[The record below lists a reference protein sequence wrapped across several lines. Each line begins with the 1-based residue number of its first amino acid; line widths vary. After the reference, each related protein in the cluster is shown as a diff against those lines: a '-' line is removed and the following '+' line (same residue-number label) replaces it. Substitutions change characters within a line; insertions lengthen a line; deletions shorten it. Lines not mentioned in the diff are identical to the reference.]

1 MNKKLRGLLLQVK
14 VMEGSEI
21 RVLNENTFE
30 VDGAEYLVLTEDE
43 REEEFYNYQ
52 KNLIDDMGLES
63 FSEWAQDYIIDN
75 FVDDEWFME
84 AMREHFEYYISD
96 INEEPAD
103 DEKFENR
110 LKEEIFAVACEDEE
124 DYLNYLCDLESPIEW
139 FLNSFGKDEFNAT
152 VKEYDLINWE
162 DVINWVA
169 REDGY
174 GCLAA
179 YDGEELELQDDLYA
193 YRIN

>member
-1 MNKKLRGLLLQVK
+1 MNKKLRGLLLQVE

-21 RVLNENTFE
+21 KVLDENTFE

-84 AMREHFEYYISD
+84 AMRESFEYYISD

-110 LKEEIFAVACEDEE
+110 LQEEISEYDCETEE
-124 DYLNYLCDLESPIEW
+124 DYLNYLCDLELPIQW
-139 FLNSFGKDEFNAT
+139 FLNNFSEDEFNRT
-152 VKEYDLINWE
+152 VKEYDLIDWE

-169 REDGY
+169 HEDGY

-179 YDGEELELQDDLYA
+179 YDFMEMELEDNLYA

>member
-1 MNKKLRGLLLQVK
+1 MNKKLRGLLLQVE

-21 RVLNENTFE
+21 KILNENTFE

-43 REEEFYNYQ
+43 REEEFKQYQ
-52 KNLIDDMGLES
+52 ESLIEDIGLES

-75 FVDDEWFME
+75 FVNDEWFME
-84 AMREHFEYYISD
+84 AMREHFNFYISD
-96 INEEPAD
+96 IREELAD

-110 LKEEIFAVACEDEE
+110 LQEEILECGCEDEE
-124 DYLNYLCDLESPIEW
+124 DYLNYLCSLEEPIEW
-139 FLNSFGKDEFNAT
+139 FLSNFSQNEFNAT
-152 VKEYDLINWE
+152 VKENDLINWD
-162 DVINWVA
+162 DVIEWVA
-169 REDGY
+169 REDGF

-179 YDGEELELQDDLYA
+179 YDGIEIELGDDLYA

>member
-1 MNKKLRGLLLQVK
+1 MNKKLRGLLLQVE

-21 RVLNENTFE
+21 KVLNENTFE

-43 REEEFYNYQ
+43 REEEFKAYQ
-52 KNLIDDMGLES
+52 ESLIEDMGLES
-63 FSEWAQDYIIDN
+63 FE
-75 FVDDEWFME
+75 F
-84 AMREHFEYYISD
+84 YISD

-103 DEKFENR
+103 DENFENR
-110 LKEEIFAVACEDEE
+110 LKQEIFENGCKDEE

-139 FLNSFGKDEFNAT
+139 FLSNFNQNEFNAT
-152 VKEYDLINWE
+152 VKEHDLINWE

-169 REDGY
+169 HEDGY

>member
-1 MNKKLRGLLLQVK
+1 MNKKLRGLLLQVE

-21 RVLNENTFE
+21 KVLNENTFE

-43 REEEFYNYQ
+43 REEEFKAYQ
-52 KNLIDDMGLES
+52 ENLIEDMGLDA
-63 FSEWAQDYIIDN
+63 FSGWAQDYIIDN
-75 FVDDEWFME
+75 FVNDEWFME

-103 DEKFENR
+103 DENFENR
-110 LKEEIFAVACEDEE
+110 LKQEIFESGCEDEE

-139 FLNSFGKDEFNAT
+139 YLNNFGEDEFNT
-152 VKEYDLINWE
+152 IVKEHDLINWE
-162 DVINWVA
+162 DVISWLA

-179 YDGEELELQDDLYA
+179 YDGEELELQDGLYA